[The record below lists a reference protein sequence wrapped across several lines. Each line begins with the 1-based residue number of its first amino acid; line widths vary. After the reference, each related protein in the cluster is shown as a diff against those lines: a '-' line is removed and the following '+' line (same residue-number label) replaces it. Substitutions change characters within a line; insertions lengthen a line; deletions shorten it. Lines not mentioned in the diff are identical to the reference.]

1 MRDTTGI
8 FTTLLKSLSKICEI
22 HRTRSASHILGFRHG
37 VNRFAH
43 VLFYIKGVA
52 KRHWTGKA
60 LQADDYQTQRQSQWL
75 PWRMPATTQRDLK
88 SLASTVG
95 LILGNNAFF

>member
-22 HRTRSASHILGFRHG
+22 HSTRSAFHILGFRHG

-43 VLFYIKGVA
+43 VIFYIKRLA
-52 KRHWTGKA
+52 KRDIG
-60 LQADDYQTQRQSQWL
+60 QAKHSGSRLSNSET
-75 PWRMPATTQRDLK
+75 K
-88 SLASTVG
+88 SVVAMEDASHYPEG
-95 LILGNNAFF
+95 PEEFSEHSWPHPR